1 MSGYVLRFYE
11 NIAALFFWTE
21 EERLNQIRMKGLRTM
36 TVRFMN
42 NTRYADTE
50 FVMQLIP
57 GFTPRGSG
65 MSVSRFEYSARDC
78 DCTVCAFKTRKG
90 KCKSPDRCVCLRERL
105 VAGCVPL
112 TELLGVLAREVRSQ
126 PFVARVSRL
135 SQRPLPI
142 FETGDHQIRFEAA
155 YREKLTGASG
165 QTAAVF
171 LLTADTFLWSK
182 ARSAVTTERIDF
194 PAIHIHGVDLDGY
207 VLFHTAK
214 DLYAGTKHIS
224 LSELTDPEL
233 VSDSAFRLL
242 ITAFLIR
249 RYGAEV
255 LSAERSSKC

>member
-1 MSGYVLRFYE
+1 M
-11 NIAALFFWTE
+11 IA
-21 EERLNQIRMKGLRTM
+21 Q
-36 TVRFMN
+36 FMR
-42 NTRYADTE
+42 NTKYANTE
-50 FVMQLIP
+50 FEMQLIP
-57 GFTPRGSG
+57 GFTPRRSG

-78 DCTVCAFKTRKG
+78 DCSACAYKTRKN
-90 KCKSPDRCVCLRERL
+90 KCTSPDSCVCLRERL

-112 TELLGVLAREVRSQ
+112 SELLGVLTEEVQER

-135 SQRPLPI
+135 SCQPLSI
-142 FETGDHQIRFEAA
+142 FESSDHQMRFEAVHKKNLIGSA
-155 YREKLTGASG
+155 G

-171 LLTADTFLWSK
+171 LLTADPFLWSK
-182 ARSAVTTERIDF
+182 ARLAVVPGKIDF

-233 VSDSAFRLL
+233 VSDEAFRL
-242 ITAFLIR
+242 IVTAFLIR

-255 LSAERSSKC
+255 LCAERSCP